1 MDPDN
6 EKVPP
11 RMRPHAFAANELV
24 LDVLYVARQIAN
36 VDLESLLIYLCVSE
50 ASMRPL
56 MLDPSTPPEVLD
68 LVRPP
73 EQYRGSISRLLVS
86 DRLAMPRETVRRKIQ
101 QMVAGGFLLEDEE
114 GRVRATHRFD
124 DATIQKCVQ
133 DVYTAVQRYDA
144 RLRQLGCAGV
154 AQEKTDDSAPFP

>member
-1 MDPDN
+1 MNPGD
-6 EKVPP
+6 EKIPQ
-11 RMRPHAFAANELV
+11 RMRPHAFAANELL
-24 LDVLYVARQIAN
+24 LDVLYVARQIADI
-36 VDLESLLIYLCVSE
+36 DLESLLIYLCVSE

-56 MLDPSTPPEVLD
+56 MLDPATPPEVLD

-101 QMVAGGFLLEDEE
+101 QLVAGGFLLEDEE

-124 DATIQKCVQ
+124 DATVQKCVQ

-144 RLRQLGCAGV
+144 RLRQLGCQGITPEA
-154 AQEKTDDSAPFP
+154 ANDSTPFP